1 MYRNILCFCVSVLL
15 FSVNVSVQID
25 CNFFIKKKSQ
35 VAEWPSWIKIEHHQQ
50 TSDETW
56 SYVKVLAKE
65 SKRRAEMSRR
75 PPPPPRFWTDVLD
88 FLSSENHWQKPQIWT
103 GITDLR
109 GYAWSLQQKKRRLK
123 SIWPQILSSPIPTPF

>member
-25 CNFFIKKKSQ
+25 CNFFIKKSQ
-35 VAEWPSWIKIEHHQQ
+35 VAEWLSWIKIEHHQQ

-75 PPPPPRFWTDVLD
+75 PPPPHFWTDVLD